1 MRCRNIRHQKTE
13 NGFNGYLNFPNRPHI
28 FLPVIRT
35 YDHFCS
41 EKKKSCIL
49 DGGVLGWV
57 FTKNALVKT
66 RMSVVTHIASQTPGI
81 FWIPHI
87 RLSNLLQTPI
97 GSPWCLYLNTIVT
110 DCLDPGY
117 LYIQYNPDLPLMLTC
132 AWHPCFCIISC
143 IFLLDLS

>member
-1 MRCRNIRHQKTE
+1 MQEHTPSK
-13 NGFNGYLNFPNRPHI
+13 NGKWFQRLLKFSKQAAYFSTCDKDLRS
-28 FLPVIRT
+28 FLFR
-35 YDHFCS
+35 
-41 EKKKSCIL
+41 EKKSCIL

-66 RMSVVTHIASQTPGI
+66 CMSVVTHIASQTPGI

-117 LYIQYNPDLPLMLTC
+117 LYIQYNLDLPLMLTC
-132 AWHPCFCIISC
+132 AWHPCFHIISC